1 MTNDQ
6 IEIVL
11 DLLRLWRTLKQ
22 WGLVENDATVFR
34 AFLEDL

>member
-11 DLLRLWRTLKQ
+11 DLLSLWRTLKQ
-22 WGLVENDATVFR
+22 WGLVGHGDFR
-34 AFLEDL
+34 